1 MKDITVAEVVNV
13 LPWSRPVKIYDR
25 TSTLIFQGLA
35 TNIPEGFYSYEVS
48 MLGIGLGHMRINVME
63 VVK

>member
-35 TNIPEGFYSYEVS
+35 TNIPEGFYPYEVS
-48 MLGIGLGHMRINVME
+48 MLDIGLGHMRINVTE